1 MLRVQERSQHRWTIL
16 NKKQYSTHVSQSFS
30 SENPRHQSGSWRNEI
45 CKNEKDAKDKCLG
58 YYLCTEMRRSESARE
73 NDKDRTEH
81 TAVDEVSGKK
91 HDKGSE
97 EENGWF
103 SEKWD
108 QTRQGIKKRGLN
120 FADFQELCQQ
130 EGDSYYNEFRDGWI
144 IRRLL

>member
-1 MLRVQERSQHRWTIL
+1 
-16 NKKQYSTHVSQSFS
+16 
-30 SENPRHQSGSWRNEI
+30 
-45 CKNEKDAKDKCLG
+45 
-58 YYLCTEMRRSESARE
+58 MRRSESARE

-108 QTRQGIKKRGLN
+108 QTRQGIKK
-120 FADFQELCQQ
+120 
-130 EGDSYYNEFRDGWI
+130 
-144 IRRLL
+144 